1 MDDRKSLFPGFNQD
15 LYNLMTRISTRSFHE
30 AGDRV
35 LSTGQ
40 FIRSV
45 AIVTKGKIKICRED
59 LDGNEFFLYHLIPG
73 QACAYTLSFEAPSF
87 VCNIMAKAIEETE
100 MWLIPLTAIQKWM
113 TKYPCWNDFVIKNFH
128 NHIHQ
133 LTKVMDLIIFKG
145 MDERLNYYL
154 QAHKKNGQPV
164 RLQISHQEI
173 ANEMSTSREV
183 ISRLLKK
190 MEQQGKVILH
200 RNQIELIA

>member
-1 MDDRKSLFPGFNQD
+1 
-15 LYNLMTRISTRSFHE
+15 
-30 AGDRV
+30 
-35 LSTGQ
+35 
-40 FIRSV
+40 
-45 AIVTKGKIKICRED
+45 
-59 LDGNEFFLYHLIPG
+59 
-73 QACAYTLSFEAPSF
+73 
-87 VCNIMAKAIEETE
+87 
-100 MWLIPLTAIQKWM
+100 
-113 TKYPCWNDFVIKNFH
+113 
-128 NHIHQ
+128 
-133 LTKVMDLIIFKG
+133 MDLIIFKG